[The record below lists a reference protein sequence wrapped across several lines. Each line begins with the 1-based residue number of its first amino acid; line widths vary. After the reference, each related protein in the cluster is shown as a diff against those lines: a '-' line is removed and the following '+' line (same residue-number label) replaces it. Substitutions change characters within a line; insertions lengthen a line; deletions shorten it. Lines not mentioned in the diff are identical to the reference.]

1 MKIVII
7 GCGKIGLALIEQL
20 SREEHDLIAVDSDAA
35 LVEEIVNDYDVQ
47 GVAGNGASFEVLKEA
62 HVQSAD
68 LVIATTEQDEVN
80 ILACMVAKKLGSA
93 DTIARVRNPEYF
105 TLFMGKELGL
115 NMMVNPEYRAAQE
128 ISSILRIPM
137 AIKNEP
143 FANGRAEMLELKLG
157 KDNPL
162 IGKQLSELG
171 GTHKAKILVCAVKRG
186 EEVLIPKGNF
196 MLQEGDTVTVIT
208 EPKDSIR
215 FFKKIGLTQA
225 PVRSLMILGGGKTTY
240 YLARELQKLSIRIKI
255 LESDARMAERLA
267 EMLPHVEVV
276 HADGTS
282 QDVLLEEGLL
292 SVDALVTLTDRDE
305 ANVIVSM
312 YANSVKV
319 PKVITS
325 IGNLSYRKMLEQA
338 GLECIVS
345 PKLLTADQ
353 ITTYVRGKQNSLET
367 SVLTLYR
374 IVDDRAEAI
383 ELLAT
388 PDFRAL
394 STPIRNIPFASDLLI
409 AGIMRDDVLIIPG
422 GDDTIE
428 PDDHV
433 IVVTT
438 RPLTDEL
445 NDLLLS

>member
-171 GTHKAKILVCAVKRG
+171 
-186 EEVLIPKGNF
+186 
-196 MLQEGDTVTVIT
+196 
-208 EPKDSIR
+208 
-215 FFKKIGLTQA
+215 
-225 PVRSLMILGGGKTTY
+225 
-240 YLARELQKLSIRIKI
+240 
-255 LESDARMAERLA
+255 
-267 EMLPHVEVV
+267 
-276 HADGTS
+276 
-282 QDVLLEEGLL
+282 
-292 SVDALVTLTDRDE
+292 TLCC
-305 ANVIVSM
+305 
-312 YANSVKV
+312 
-319 PKVITS
+319 
-325 IGNLSYRKMLEQA
+325 RK
-338 GLECIVS
+338 
-345 PKLLTADQ
+345 
-353 ITTYVRGKQNSLET
+353 
-367 SVLTLYR
+367 
-374 IVDDRAEAI
+374 
-383 ELLAT
+383 AT
-388 PDFRAL
+388 PSPSLPSRKTVSAF
-394 STPIRNIPFASDLLI
+394 SKKS
-409 AGIMRDDVLIIPG
+409 V
-422 GDDTIE
+422 
-428 PDDHV
+428 
-433 IVVTT
+433 
-438 RPLTDEL
+438 
-445 NDLLLS
+445 

>member
-1 MKIVII
+1 
-7 GCGKIGLALIEQL
+7 
-20 SREEHDLIAVDSDAA
+20 
-35 LVEEIVNDYDVQ
+35 
-47 GVAGNGASFEVLKEA
+47 
-62 HVQSAD
+62 
-68 LVIATTEQDEVN
+68 
-80 ILACMVAKKLGSA
+80 
-93 DTIARVRNPEYF
+93 
-105 TLFMGKELGL
+105 
-115 NMMVNPEYRAAQE
+115 
-128 ISSILRIPM
+128 
-137 AIKNEP
+137 
-143 FANGRAEMLELKLG
+143 
-157 KDNPL
+157 
-162 IGKQLSELG
+162 
-171 GTHKAKILVCAVKRG
+171 
-186 EEVLIPKGNF
+186 
-196 MLQEGDTVTVIT
+196 
-208 EPKDSIR
+208 
-215 FFKKIGLTQA
+215 
-225 PVRSLMILGGGKTTY
+225 
-240 YLARELQKLSIRIKI
+240 
-255 LESDARMAERLA
+255 MAERLA

-409 AGIMRDDVLIIPG
+409 AGIIRDDVLIIPG